1 MDLMYAADNPG
12 GALRLGQKVEVSVPL
27 RDSGDSLVVPWSA
40 VIHDIHGGTWVY
52 QRTAPQTFVRQRV
65 AVRYV
70 SNTLAVLAS
79 GPPPGALIVAD
90 GAAELYGTEFG
101 FAK

>member
-1 MDLMYAADNPG
+1 MDLMYAADNAG
-12 GALRLGQKVEVSVPL
+12 GMLRPGQKVEVSVPL

-40 VIHDIHGGTWVY
+40 VMHDIQGGTWVY
-52 QRTAPQTFVRQRV
+52 QRTAPQTFVRRRV
-65 AVRYV
+65 AVRFV
-70 SNTLAVLAS
+70 SDALAVLAA
-79 GPPPGALIVAD
+79 GPPPGAEIVAD